1 MALALAAMVAMAMVP
16 AAHAS
21 APTPHY
27 ARAIACAA
35 GDATLAAMLGGEAA
49 QGDDRNTVA
58 RLNTLSARWLELAL
72 AEAGAGL
79 RHVVRTRTFVT
90 NIDQWEAVSRAHGE
104 RFRDVR
110 PAATMVEVS
119 RLIAPGLLVEI
130 EVDAVI
136 HDAASPTSQ
145 PST

>member
-72 AEAGAGL
+72 AEAGNAS
-79 RHVVRTRTFVT
+79 VVRADLARSKAAIA
-90 NIDQWEAVSRAHGE
+90 N
-104 RFRDVR
+104 DVAR
-110 PAATMVEVS
+110 SADPASLSAMLDARLAPCASLPGDDDASAT
-119 RLIAPGLLVEI
+119 
-130 EVDAVI
+130 
-136 HDAASPTSQ
+136 
-145 PST
+145 